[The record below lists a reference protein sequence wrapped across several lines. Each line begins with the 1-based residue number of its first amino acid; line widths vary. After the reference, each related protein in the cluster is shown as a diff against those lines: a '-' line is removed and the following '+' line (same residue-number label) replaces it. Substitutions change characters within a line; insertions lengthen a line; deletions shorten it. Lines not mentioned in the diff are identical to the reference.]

1 MLGLKVTGRGPKGPG
16 ILCPPLLTDIH
27 FSCRGH
33 MGVRGPKCFIRMG
46 LVEAWVRRTFAG
58 YGRPGSGRHP
68 GPRYHWL
75 PPTPQHPVKAADL
88 PSLGKGIGAGCSD
101 SLGTMLT
108 FPASDLLPIS
118 QLSDRSRE
126 RKVPA
131 SRISRLAN
139 FGGRCDCGK
148 L

>member
-1 MLGLKVTGRGPKGPG
+1 MSSTPYRYPLFLQGPCGGSRAQMLHKDGPGRGLGEE
-16 ILCPPLLTDIH
+16 DI
-27 FSCRGH
+27 RRIREAR
-33 MGVRGPKCFIRMG
+33 VRK
-46 LVEAWVRRTFAG
+46 TS
-58 YGRPGSGRHP
+58 RPQVSLAPTHP
-68 GPRYHWL
+68 SD
-75 PPTPQHPVKAADL
+75 PVKAADL
-88 PSLGKGIGAGCSD
+88 PSLGKGMGAGCSD

-131 SRISRLAN
+131 SRISRLAT